1 MEVALKGI
9 RFTKQ
14 KNGLEWRMY
23 GSVFRIEPFQNQSR
37 ELLKGYRVYFDGDII
52 GGSNLCIGAQVT
64 NIVCILDYPS
74 KTSQDWINEL
84 TSRPSCKMIDPR
96 GLFVAG
102 DICLTIVKDSLII
115 QKRSRKNQK
124 LKLIENLKQIDF
136 IREDLSPKE
145 FDLFSRGSY
154 RMSITFFTPKKHVPN
169 RTVLYIHRW
178 ASNSFRQ
185 NDHHKYTSRRK
196 CLNRNRIWELLTH
209 LHTDQVRIVNP
220 RDERYKGRATE
231 RKHYIVSF
239 FVQFANQKLIKEIEV
254 LAMEENHARNLVQE
268 RFKGL
273 GISVNIAKLRS
284 IIN

>member
-37 ELLKGYRVYFDGDII
+37 ELLKGYRGYFDGDII
-52 GGSNLCIGAQVT
+52 GGSNLFDLSISCIGAQVT

-96 GLFVAG
+96 GLFVVG
-102 DICLTIVKDSLII
+102 DICLTIVNDSLII

-145 FDLFSRGSY
+145 FDLFSFG
-154 RMSITFFTPKKHVPN
+154 
-169 RTVLYIHRW
+169 
-178 ASNSFRQ
+178 
-185 NDHHKYTSRRK
+185 
-196 CLNRNRIWELLTH
+196 E
-209 LHTDQVRIVNP
+209 
-220 RDERYKGRATE
+220 
-231 RKHYIVSF
+231 
-239 FVQFANQKLIKEIEV
+239 EV
-254 LAMEENHARNLVQE
+254 
-268 RFKGL
+268 
-273 GISVNIAKLRS
+273 IA
-284 IIN
+284 